1 MFGRI
6 WALIKDTV
14 EGFVADECMSRG
26 AAIAYYT
33 VFSIAPLLVIA
44 TAIAGFFFGDEAV
57 HGALDDQLRSLIG
70 AQAAETVQTMVKGA
84 SDTGRGAI
92 ATIISIVT
100 LLFTASGTFGEL
112 QASLNAVWKAE
123 AKTTDTEGTVSRLV
137 RARAASIGLVAATGF
152 ILLVS
157 LIASTA
163 ISAVA
168 DWLGGLLPGTELL
181 LSVLNFAVSLLM
193 ITLLFAAIY
202 KVLPDRRMAWRDV
215 LVGALVTAVLFVIG
229 KSLIGWYLGSG
240 AVTTSFGAASAL
252 MVLLVWVYYSAQI
265 FLMGA
270 EFTRAYAGLEGSR
283 QDAPIPAKAQA
294 PGTSRGAVSATP
306 AAIAPEPLLPKTST
320 LWTVAGGALVAMA
333 AVKQLRRGGTVVPAL
348 MRRFARQG

>member
-14 EGFVADECMSRG
+14 EGYIADECMSRG

-44 TAIAGFFFGDEAV
+44 TAIAGFFFGEEAV

-92 ATIISIVT
+92 ATIISVVT
-100 LLFTASGTFGEL
+100 LLVTASGTFGEL
-112 QASLNAVWKAE
+112 QASLNAVWKADP
-123 AKTTDTEGTVSRLV
+123 KTTDTEGTVSRLV

-157 LIASTA
+157 LVASTA
-163 ISAVA
+163 ITAVA
-168 DWLGGLLPGTELL
+168 DWLGALLPGTELIL
-181 LSVLNFAVSLLM
+181 TIANFAASLLM
-193 ITLLFAAIY
+193 ITILFAAIY
-202 KVLPDRRMAWRDV
+202 KVLPDRRMEWRDV
-215 LVGALVTAVLFVIG
+215 IVGAFATAVLFVIG

-240 AVTTSFGAASAL
+240 AISSSFGAASAL

-265 FLMGA
+265 FLLGA

-283 QDAPIPAKAQA
+283 QDAPVPAKAGA
-294 PGTSRGAVSATP
+294 PGAARGAAPAPALAGAEPLVPRTGTIWTVLGGVLVAGAAVRQIRRSRGS
-306 AAIAPEPLLPKTST
+306 L
-320 LWTVAGGALVAMA
+320 
-333 AVKQLRRGGTVVPAL
+333 PAL
-348 MRRFARQG
+348 MRRLARQG